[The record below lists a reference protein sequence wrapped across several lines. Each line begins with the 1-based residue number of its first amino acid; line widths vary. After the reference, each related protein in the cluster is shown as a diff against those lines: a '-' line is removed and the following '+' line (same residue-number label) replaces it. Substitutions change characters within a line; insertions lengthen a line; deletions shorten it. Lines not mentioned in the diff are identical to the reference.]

1 MRLVFA
7 LLFVSTLAVAD
18 DEIVATS
25 LNGQVTSSTPMIG
38 GVSIAVDTNDPN
50 LDVDLLVVAAGVNN
64 FDPVLELR
72 TLNGN
77 LLFENDD
84 VGTPVGTV
92 QQQRQSII
100 QCYINAGIINP
111 QPRDSVILATLPAVP
126 TSTSYLAYM
135 RGFNGTTGQGI
146 LTFLQVD
153 SDTVLRLT
161 NCPDI

>member
-38 GVSIAVDTNDPN
+38 GVSIAVDTNVPN
-50 LDVDLLVVAAGVNN
+50 LDVDLLG
-64 FDPVLELR
+64 
-72 TLNGN
+72 
-77 LLFENDD
+77 
-84 VGTPVGTV
+84 
-92 QQQRQSII
+92 
-100 QCYINAGIINP
+100 
-111 QPRDSVILATLPAVP
+111 AVP
-126 TSTSYLAYM
+126 TSTSYLVYM